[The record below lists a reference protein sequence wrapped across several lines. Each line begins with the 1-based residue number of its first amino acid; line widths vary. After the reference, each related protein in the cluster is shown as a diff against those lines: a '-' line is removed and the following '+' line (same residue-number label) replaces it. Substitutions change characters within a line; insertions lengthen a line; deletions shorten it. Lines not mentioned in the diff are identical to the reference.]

1 MMRDLIDMP
10 LIGGFI
16 ETLNWLTITTPF
28 IAGFAAYNW
37 GQGAG
42 EGRIGPAV
50 VGALSFS
57 GLVSIWYVLYQFTEF
72 PLWMR
77 WFN

>member
-1 MMRDLIDMP
+1 LENIP
-10 LIGGFI
+10 LLSGLI

-28 IAGFAAYNW
+28 IAGFTAYNW
-37 GQGAG
+37 GNNLG
-42 EGRIGPAV
+42 EGKAIPAL
-50 VGALSFS
+50 VGALSFV
-57 GLVSIWYVLYQFTEF
+57 GLIAVWYVLYQWIEF

>member
-1 MMRDLIDMP
+1 MENIPIL
-10 LIGGFI
+10 GGLI

-28 IAGFAAYNW
+28 IVGFAAYSW
-37 GQGAG
+37 GSNSGNGKA
-42 EGRIGPAV
+42 IPAL
-50 VGALSFS
+50 VGLLGFF
-57 GLVSIWYVLYQFTEF
+57 GLVAIWYVLFQWIEF